1 MTLTI
6 IDYGAGNLRSVANA
20 LKYIGCL
27 FTVSDEPSA
36 LDGSDRIVLPGVGH
50 FGAAMNELT
59 RRGLIGPLM
68 ERVRAGA
75 ALLGICL
82 GLQLLFESSEE
93 APGVAG
99 LGLLQGTVRRLRT
112 RVVPHIG
119 WNRLELRRAS
129 ALTAGLPDSVHC
141 YFANGYAAVPAD
153 EDVIVAATSQDD
165 DSFPAIVGRDHVQAT
180 QFHPEKSGP
189 AGLTLLRNFAQC

>member
-1 MTLTI
+1 MTLTV

-20 LKYIGCL
+20 LKYLGCS
-27 FTVSDEPSA
+27 FEVCDEPSA
-36 LDGSDRIVLPGVGH
+36 LERSDRIVLPGVGH
-50 FGAAMNELT
+50 FGAAMNELA
-59 RRGLIGPLM
+59 RRRLIGSLI

-82 GLQLLFESSEE
+82 GLQLLFESSDE

-99 LGLLQGTVRRLRT
+99 LALLRGTVRRLQT

-119 WNRLELRRAS
+119 WNRLELRRANP
-129 ALTAGLPDSVHC
+129 LTAGLPDSVHC
-141 YFANGYAAVPAD
+141 YFANSYAAAPAE
-153 EDVIVAATSQDD
+153 EDVIVAATSQDGV
-165 DSFPAIVGRDHVQAT
+165 SFPAIVGRDNVQAT

>member
-1 MTLTI
+1 MTLTV

-20 LKYIGCL
+20 LKYIGCS
-27 FTVSDEPSA
+27 FEVCDEPSA
-36 LDGSDRIVLPGVGH
+36 LKQAHKIVLPGVGH
-50 FGAAMNELT
+50 FGAAMSELT
-59 RRGLIGPLM
+59 RRGLTGPLI

-82 GLQLLFESSEE
+82 GLQLLFESSDE
-93 APGVAG
+93 APGLAG
-99 LGLLQGTVRRLRT
+99 LGLLRGTVRRLRT

-129 ALTAGLPDSVHC
+129 ALTAGLPDLLHC
-141 YFANGYAAVPAD
+141 YFANSYAAAPAD
-153 EDVIVAATSQDD
+153 EDVILAVTSQDD
-165 DSFPAIVGRDHVQAT
+165 ESFPAIVRRENLVAT